1 MGKVK
6 LSDFLQE
13 SIIKSYKDEHGEI
26 KYKLVQP
33 DINIEGIRFHNISM
47 NKLDEISDK
56 LKDIKGN
63 IKSDSESIY
72 SIFEYLTDI
81 EKDVDI
87 NQFKSMFI
95 LPPNKEFEFI
105 RDQLYYSIINILDKF
120 KSIVELSTKSNK
132 KIDETLENLPVEI
145 QTIIKDQG
153 KVTELNNMKNELDKL
168 KIQLE
173 DVSLKISNEKDIRKQ
188 HDLSLSKVALEDK
201 FIKLEDK
208 INEII
213 GKKEVK

>member
-1 MGKVK
+1 MSEVK

-105 RDQLYYSIINILDKF
+105 RDQLYYSLINILDKF

-153 KVTELNNMKNELDKL
+153 KVTELNNIKNELDGL
-168 KIQLE
+168 NIQLK
-173 DVSLKISNEKDIRKQ
+173 DVRLKISNEKDIRKQ
-188 HDLSLSKVALEDK
+188 RDLSVLKLALEDK
-201 FIKLEDK
+201 SIKLEDK
-208 INEII
+208 INEIT